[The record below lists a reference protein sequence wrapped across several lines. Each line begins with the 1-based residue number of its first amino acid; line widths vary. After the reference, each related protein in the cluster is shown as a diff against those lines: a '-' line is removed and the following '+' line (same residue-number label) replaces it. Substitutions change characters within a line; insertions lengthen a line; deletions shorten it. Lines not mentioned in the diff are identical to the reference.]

1 MCMKLLRIL
10 TPTILTSILLGT
22 SSVNGADIVQYRA
35 KPRESKMSI
44 EGTSNVHD
52 WLVEGL
58 IIGGTLR
65 AGPEFTTDPAKLAR
79 DGNFDVQGEV
89 VIPVR
94 SLKSVKDGKP
104 YDSRMDDAMYEEMKM
119 TEHPQ
124 IRYTLNQLAL
134 KEAPQQPEDPFLL
147 DAEGELII
155 AGVTRK
161 ISMPVQMRVPD
172 ETSLDFTGALTLKM
186 SDFGIGPVSRL
197 GGLFRTGDDVKLTF
211 RWVVGKR

>member
-1 MCMKLLRIL
+1 MKSLRIL
-10 TPTILTSILLGT
+10 IATIFTLILVGAPC
-22 SSVNGADIVQYRA
+22 VEAADIVQYRA

-65 AGPEFTTDPAKLAR
+65 AGPGFTTDPKLVDA
-79 DGNFDVQGEV
+79 GNFDLQGDV
-89 VIPVR
+89 IIPVR

-134 KEAPQQPEDPFLL
+134 KEAPQKPEDPFLL
-147 DAEGELII
+147 DAEGELTI
-155 AGVTRK
+155 AGVTQK

-172 ETSLDFTGALTLKM
+172 ETLLDFTGALTLKM

-197 GGLFRTGDDVKLTF
+197 GGLFRTGDEVKLTF

>member
-1 MCMKLLRIL
+1 MKSIQTVTTVIL
-10 TPTILTSILLGT
+10 TTMFIGAACLEA
-22 SSVNGADIVQYRA
+22 ADIVQYRA

-65 AGPEFTTDPAKLAR
+65 AGPEFTTDPQLVKP
-79 DGNFDVQGEV
+79 GNLDLKGEV
-89 VIPVR
+89 MIPVR
-94 SLKSVKDGKP
+94 TLKSVKDGKP

-119 TEHPQ
+119 VEHPQ
-124 IRYTLNQLAL
+124 IRYTLNQLTL
-134 KEAPQQPEDPFLL
+134 KEVSQNANDPFLL
-147 DAEGELII
+147 DAEGELTI
-155 AGVTRK
+155 AGVTRQ

-172 ETSLDFTGALTLKM
+172 ENSLDFTGAVSLKM

-197 GGLFRTGDDVKLTF
+197 GGLFRTGDEVKLTF
-211 RWVVGKR
+211 RWGVGKR